1 MNMKNIEAVL
11 FDCDGLMFDTE
22 RVAQNIWRR
31 IGREYGIEIP
41 DEIFILITG
50 VKDESLIEPYYSKI
64 PHLKDVKQQ
73 ASKERFNLDFWSSF
87 YPDGITK
94 KGLIK
99 LHKYLHDENYKTAVC
114 SSSKRQYVETLL
126 QTSSIPLRFDHIIG
140 GDMVTHGKPNPEIFL
155 KGAEVLDVE
164 PSHCLVLEDSKMGIL
179 AAKNAGMHS
188 CFIKDTIEPDEEMKQ
203 AIEYTKNDLSQVIDL
218 LEELNK

>member
-1 MNMKNIEAVL
+1 MKSIEAVI

-22 RVAQNIWRR
+22 RVAQNMWRR

-41 DEIFILITG
+41 DEIFVLITG
-50 VKDESLIEPYYSKI
+50 VKDESLIEPYYSKT

-99 LHKYLHDENYKTAVC
+99 LHQYLHDENYKTAVC
-114 SSSKRQYVETLL
+114 SSSKREYVETLL
-126 QTSSIPLRFDHIIG
+126 RTSSIPLHFDSIIG
-140 GDMVTHGKPNPEIFL
+140 GDMVTHGKPDPEIFL
-155 KGAEVLDVE
+155 KGAEVLGVD

-203 AIEYTKNDLSQVIDL
+203 AIEYTRQDLSQVIDL